1 MVAEEVLFEKKNG
14 LAFLTFN
21 RPEAHNAMNSAM
33 VARLL
38 QFIEQLKE
46 EEDVKVVV
54 LRGAGKS
61 YCAGVDIKEAA
72 KLGAQQGTKYHQLL
86 VDLYAE
92 IDSFPK
98 PVLSSVHGYALG
110 HGCACVAASDLA
122 ISSNE
127 AILGMPEIDLGTFPY
142 LSAIP
147 LIRCLGLKK
156 AFELLFTGR
165 RVTGQEAERIGLVN
179 SSVPSEKLSDAT
191 LELANILASKS
202 TQAMRI
208 GKETFAIMRELG
220 YKMSLRYGHQLLTKE
235 P

>member
-1 MVAEEVLFEKKNG
+1 
-14 LAFLTFN
+14 
-21 RPEAHNAMNSAM
+21 
-33 VARLL
+33 
-38 QFIEQLKE
+38 
-46 EEDVKVVV
+46 
-54 LRGAGKS
+54 
-61 YCAGVDIKEAA
+61 
-72 KLGAQQGTKYHQLL
+72 
-86 VDLYAE
+86 
-92 IDSFPK
+92 
-98 PVLSSVHGYALG
+98 
-110 HGCACVAASDLA
+110 
-122 ISSNE
+122 
-127 AILGMPEIDLGTFPY
+127 MPEIDLGTFPY

-202 TQAMRI
+202 AQAMRI

-220 YKMSLRYGHQLLTKE
+220 YKMSLRYGHPLLTKE